1 MIECS
6 SGTLLTYNLG
16 KRLTGF
22 VAAFHIKPLSTYV
35 VPVLSPSEAIFS
47 LRDSN
52 ASTIVLRV
60 DYSHTTQ
67 DISVFISQV
76 SAATPVAVS
85 SVNVFS
91 GK

>member
-6 SGTLLTYNLG
+6 SGTLLTYSLG
-16 KRLTGF
+16 PRFTGL
-22 VAAFHIKPLSTYV
+22 VTAFHIQPLTTYV
-35 VPVLSPSEAIFS
+35 VPVLSPSETIFS

-52 ASTIVLRV
+52 ASTIVLKV

-76 SAATPVAVS
+76 SATTPVAVS
-85 SVNVFS
+85 SVSVFS